1 MKKESILQI
10 INLFPKTNFYT
21 YYGLTEASRSTFLL
35 FNKNKNKLESVGK
48 PAPGVE
54 IKILD
59 DNGKTLS
66 NNQIGEIFIKGEHV
80 IKNYWNNSKADE
92 SIENGWLKTGDL
104 GCFDFDGF
112 LFLKSRKDDL
122 INVGGEKF
130 TPEEVELV
138 IKEIPEILDVAV
150 IGIPNELFG
159 QLPVAFV
166 VTDNEITSTQIIK
179 HCSKKI
185 ERYKIPNKILF
196 LDDIPKTDSGK
207 IKRNVLKS
215 KFV

>member
-1 MKKESILQI
+1 M
-10 INLFPKTNFYT
+10 
-21 YYGLTEASRSTFLL
+21 
-35 FNKNKNKLESVGK
+35 
-48 PAPGVE
+48 
-54 IKILD
+54 
-59 DNGKTLS
+59 
-66 NNQIGEIFIKGEHV
+66 
-80 IKNYWNNSKADE
+80 
-92 SIENGWLKTGDL
+92 
-104 GCFDFDGF
+104 
-112 LFLKSRKDDL
+112 KSRKDDL

-150 IGIPNELFG
+150 IGVPNELFG
-159 QLPVAFV
+159 QFPVAFV

-207 IKRNVLKS
+207 IKRNALKS